1 MERPIKPLEPMKPF
15 DPPRVIETERLW
27 LRPFVESDAEQL
39 FYALL
44 GDPDVMEW
52 LPRRVLESVDEAIL
66 YIRECEA
73 GWNNKTMFTWVFE
86 DKETGHL
93 CSMLELRPCLPRI
106 ELGVASAQK
115 LAWRRRRASLEAFRK
130 LVHWTIAQPN
140 VYRIHAFCSPY
151 GKSAPTMEKLG
162 FKYEGRLTN
171 WEARPNRGLV
181 ADDAMLFALTRVPP
195 SAEES
200 ASATESAIDMP
211 SSASPSPSTADT
223 PLPAASCG
231 TSTQEEGRDA
241 VPA

>member
-1 MERPIKPLEPMKPF
+1 MERQIKPLEPMKPF

-130 LVHWTIAQPN
+130 LVHWTIEQPN

-162 FKYEGRLTN
+162 FKYEGRLVN
-171 WEARPNRGLV
+171 WESRPNRGLV

-195 SAEES
+195 SAEEAAS
-200 ASATESAIDMP
+200 ASESAAGVPASGASCETES
-211 SSASPSPSTADT
+211 
-223 PLPAASCG
+223 CE

-241 VPA
+241 VTA

>member
-1 MERPIKPLEPMKPF
+1 MEQPITPLQPMEPF
-15 DPPRVIETERLW
+15 DPPRVIETDRLW

-39 FYALL
+39 YYALL
-44 GDPDVMEW
+44 GDPEVMEW
-52 LPRRVLESVDEAIL
+52 LPRRTLESVDEAIL

-73 GWNNKTMFTWVFE
+73 GWKNKTMFTWVFE

-106 ELGVASAQK
+106 ELGVASAQR

-130 LVHWTIAQPN
+130 LLHWTIEQPN
-140 VYRIHAFCSPY
+140 VYRVYACCSPY

-162 FKYEGRLTN
+162 FKYEGRLVN

-181 ADDAMLFALTRVPP
+181 ADDALLFALTRTAP
-195 SAEES
+195 SALE
-200 ASATESAIDMP
+200 AA
-211 SSASPSPSTADT
+211 SASPSGAAAPSESA
-223 PLPAASCG
+223 P
-231 TSTQEEGRDA
+231 QESARDA

>member
-1 MERPIKPLEPMKPF
+1 MEQPIAPLQPMEPF
-15 DPPRVIETERLW
+15 DPPRVIETDRLW

-39 FYALL
+39 YYALL
-44 GDPDVMEW
+44 GDPEVMEW
-52 LPRRVLESVDEAIL
+52 LPRRTLESVDEAIL

-73 GWNNKTMFTWVFE
+73 GWKNKTMFTWVFE

-106 ELGVASAQK
+106 ELGVASAQR

-130 LVHWTIAQPN
+130 LLHWTIEQPN
-140 VYRIHAFCSPY
+140 VYRVYACCSPY

-162 FKYEGRLTN
+162 FKYEGRLVN

-181 ADDAMLFALTRVPP
+181 ADDALLFALTRTAP
-195 SAEES
+195 SALE
-200 ASATESAIDMP
+200 AA
-211 SSASPSPSTADT
+211 SASPSGAAAPSESA
-223 PLPAASCG
+223 P
-231 TSTQEEGRDA
+231 QESARDA

>member
-195 SAEES
+195 SAEEAAS
-200 ASATESAIDMP
+200 ASESAADVP
-211 SSASPSPSTADT
+211 ASG
-223 PLPAASCG
+223 ASCNTASCD